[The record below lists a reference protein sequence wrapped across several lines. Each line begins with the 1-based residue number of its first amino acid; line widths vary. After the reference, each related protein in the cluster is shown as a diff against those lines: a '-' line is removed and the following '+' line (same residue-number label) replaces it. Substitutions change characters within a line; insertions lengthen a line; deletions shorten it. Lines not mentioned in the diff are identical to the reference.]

1 MNTPLSL
8 ITESLRPRKL
18 SQTERILR
26 LLKKRGNWGASNRE
40 LNNICFRYAAR
51 LCELRRDGYVIET
64 IRDSAG
70 LFRFILKREPQ
81 R

>member
-40 LNNICFRYAAR
+40 LEQHLLQIRGQAVRATAR
-51 LCELRRDGYVIET
+51 RVRHRD
-64 IRDSAG
+64 D
-70 LFRFILKREPQ
+70 P
-81 R
+81 